1 MRIRKCSRPK
11 CGSVVPPIHLVSK
24 VSHNPSPSHG
34 RVYTKFCRSGSN
46 GTNAHRESKSISMG
60 GARSKSYYF
69 VPVQMSVEPGSFA

>member
-1 MRIRKCSRPK
+1 MFSPK
-11 CGSVVPPIHLVSK
+11 MWLRGSAHSLSERGR
-24 VSHNPSPSHG
+24 SHNPSPSHG